1 MRLTGQDQP
10 APGIMRMTFEAPDLA
25 GNSRPGQFIQLR
37 VTDGYDPLLRRP
49 FSIHRTHSN
58 GTIEILYR
66 IVGRG
71 TGLLSRTRPG
81 VCLDGM
87 GPLGKPFQ
95 TQGDFSPA
103 LVAAG
108 GMGSAPAF
116 MLIDTLLKEGK
127 PVHFFWGVRC
137 DEEFFDLEWLR
148 SSGVELH
155 LACER
160 GDTGHQGLITDILEP
175 MLNRYPGSKG
185 FVCGPKPMLAKLRG
199 IIRNFAMP
207 WEVSLEE
214 RMACGVGVCMG
225 CAVRVGQQLQM
236 VCSDGPVFDLR
247 EVDFES

>member
-1 MRLTGQDQP
+1 MRLIEQNQP
-10 APGIMRMTFEAPDLA
+10 APGIMRMIFKAPDLA
-25 GNSRPGQFIQLR
+25 RNSRPGQFVQIR
-37 VTDGYDPLLRRP
+37 VTDTFDPLLRRP

-71 TGLLSRTRPG
+71 TRLMSRTRPG
-81 VCLDGM
+81 VRLDGM
-87 GPLGKPFQ
+87 GPLGNPFQ
-95 TQGDFSPA
+95 TEGNFSTA
-103 LVAAG
+103 LVVAG

-116 MLIDTLLKEGK
+116 MLIDTLLKTGK
-127 PVHFFWGVRC
+127 SIHFFWGVRC
-137 DEEFFDLEWLR
+137 DDEFFHLEWLR

-175 MLNRYPGSKG
+175 MMNRYPDSKG
-185 FVCGPKPMLAKLRG
+185 FVCGPKPMLEKMQRM
-199 IIRNFAMP
+199 IRTFPIP

-214 RMACGVGVCMG
+214 KMACGVGVCMG
-225 CAVRVGQQLQM
+225 CAVRVGQKIQM

-247 EVDFES
+247 EVDFGS